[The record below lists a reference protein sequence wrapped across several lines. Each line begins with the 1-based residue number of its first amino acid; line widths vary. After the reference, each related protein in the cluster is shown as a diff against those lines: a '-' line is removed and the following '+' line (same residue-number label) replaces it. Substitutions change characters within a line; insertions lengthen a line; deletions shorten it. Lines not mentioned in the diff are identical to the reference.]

1 MRYKEVNKMA
11 KIYESTKK
19 AKKKWEAENYDA
31 IGLRVKKGERDR
43 IKAFA
48 EGRGQSIN
56 AFCKEAIYSAMGE
69 KPEDEPTE

>member
-1 MRYKEVNKMA
+1 MRLTEEVNEMA

-48 EGRGQSIN
+48 EEHGQSLN
-56 AFCKEAIYSAMGE
+56 GFCKKAIYSAMGE
-69 KPEDEPTE
+69 TAEADD